1 LILDAVGGGV
11 VEVVCQVGKKDPVKS
26 FILGENKNAPTVST
40 YLLSIEKIFF
50 TYSYIVYKMHLV

>member
-1 LILDAVGGGV
+1 M
-11 VEVVCQVGKKDPVKS
+11 VEVVCQVGKKDPVFFFFKV
-26 FILGENKNAPTVST
+26 FYFRGEYKNAPTVST